1 MLQRSQRYAT
11 WLEES
16 MVVMVVA
23 EGGGVGAVGRRG
35 GKDPDA
41 TYLQYTLK
49 F

>member
-23 EGGGVGAVGRRG
+23 EGGGGGGGRRG

>member
-23 EGGGVGAVGRRG
+23 EGGGAVGRRG